1 MVRHIIYIVYSP
13 TRDVNEKSIERYDH
27 TKMIK
32 RLRYRSPRETL
43 QEYYNKSLKV
53 PDKYEPEHTIS
64 LRMAIFLLIML

>member
-53 PDKYEPEHTIS
+53 PDKYEP
-64 LRMAIFLLIML
+64 